1 MISEPKNVSVEME
14 WDSSTNAHDLI
25 ALSNS
30 IPMHFTTES
39 IFDECDS
46 NDNYLLRCLLLEE
59 HTKSTLL
66 INHSQDHVPNWE
78 ILGD

>member
-1 MISEPKNVSVEME
+1 MISEPKNISVEME
-14 WDSSTNAHDLI
+14 WDSSTNSHDLI
-25 ALSNS
+25 AMSNS
-30 IPMHFTTES
+30 IPMHFTTGS

-59 HTKSTLL
+59 NTKPTLL